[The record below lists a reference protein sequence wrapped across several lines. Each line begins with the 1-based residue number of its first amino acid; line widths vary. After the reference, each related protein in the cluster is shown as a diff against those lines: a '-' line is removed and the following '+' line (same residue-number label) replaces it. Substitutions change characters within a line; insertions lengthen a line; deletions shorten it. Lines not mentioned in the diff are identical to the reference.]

1 MTLGTSSTCHLG
13 PSTFPSCPCSS
24 SAWCSERSTSREK
37 SFWQSALG
45 ECSWCGLKCFI
56 GLGFS
61 LHMHTT
67 SGLLCKQSPTVG
79 NSWFWLWSFWFPSE
93 TSSTWLTRPIMVNIL
108 CRMELRHQLH
118 MQEPTLASNPSTQ
131 SFLCMTLVL
140 LEISMSQRMQ
150 LDLKP
155 CLWCLC
161 FWLQLSWY
169 RLYSWTCLL
178 PLCPIPSARYWPAQ
192 NRTVSESRFYSW
204 KITFGLSIPKES
216 SKGRNT
222 SWKLLPAPLAQILKT
237 KLKNESMKLETSCLN
252 KLMIKV
258 SNFCKESILL
268 RQILDLCWITNI
280 KQLIIWLPRLKVLM
294 KSSQTS
300 KRSRIPL
307 PNHRSKGRVLSSL
320 SATWSA
326 KLSLDRLFS
335 IT

>member
-24 SAWCSERSTSREK
+24 SAWCSEKSTSREK
-37 SFWQSALG
+37 SFWQLAHG
-45 ECSWCGLKCFI
+45 ECSWCGSKCFI

-67 SGLLCKQSPTVG
+67 SGSSCKQSLTVG
-79 NSWFWLWSFWFPSE
+79 NSWFWLWLFWFPSE
-93 TSSTWLTRPIMVNIL
+93 TSSTWLMRPIKEQV
-108 CRMELRHQLH
+108 LR
-118 MQEPTLASNPSTQ
+118 MQEHTSASSPSTQ
-131 SFLCMTLVL
+131 SFRCMTLVL
-140 LEISMSQRMQ
+140 LEISMFHSI
-150 LDLKP
+150 LADLKP
-155 CLWCLC
+155 CRWCLC
-161 FWLQLSWY
+161 FCSQLSWY

-178 PLCPIPSARYWPAQ
+178 PLCPIPSARYWPVQ
-192 NRTVSESRFYSW
+192 NRTVSESRFCSW
-204 KITFGLSIPKES
+204 KIMFGLSIPRES
-216 SKGRNT
+216 SKDRNT
-222 SWKLLPAPLAQILKT
+222 SWKLLPAPLAQISRT
-237 KLKNESMKLETSCLN
+237 KLKNEWMKLETSCLN

-258 SNFCKESILL
+258 SNSYKESILL
-268 RQILDLCWITNI
+268 RRILDLCWIINI

-300 KRSRIPL
+300 KRSRMPL
-307 PNHRSKGRVLSSL
+307 LNQRSKGRLLSSL